1 MMRPY
6 ILMAA
11 ALSLAIPASAA
22 AKDPAFP
29 LAGPWDS
36 VAFELKSW
44 GRPVVSWNLSSTGA
58 GLLTDTVTPEG
69 AGFGR
74 YDLVWHQLNVGA
86 EDYARLATIL
96 HRLPFPAPA
105 YDKCEQRATDF
116 PYGALTLKQGSTAVT
131 LDFNMGCDDADYQAY
146 VDTLKAA
153 SDLVETWAKA
163 APVVRT
169 EQVGVRNDRVS
180 K

>member
-1 MMRPY
+1 MKPLVL
-6 ILMAA
+6 IAA
-11 ALSLAIPASAA
+11 ALTFAVPASAGT
-22 AKDPAFP
+22 KDPGFP

-44 GRPVVSWNLSSTGA
+44 GTPVVSWSLSSSGA

-86 EDYARLATIL
+86 EDYAQLATIL
-96 HRLPFPAPA
+96 RRLPFPAPA
-105 YDKCEQRATDF
+105 YDACEERATDF
-116 PYGALTLKQGSTAVT
+116 PYGTLTIKQGSTAVT
-131 LDFNMGCDDADYQAY
+131 LDFNMGCGDDDYQAY

-153 SDLVETWAKA
+153 SDLVESWAKDT
-163 APVVRT
+163 PVVRT
-169 EQVGVRNDRVS
+169 EQVGVKDRAS